1 MRPRP
6 ETPIRQ
12 SAEPSGTQW
21 NPVKIMEVSIRHPL
35 SMNGSFKNP
44 VKVRAFSTSRDF
56 PKKWRFTAGKIS
68 DSWWIF

>member
-1 MRPRP
+1 
-6 ETPIRQ
+6 
-12 SAEPSGTQW
+12 
-21 NPVKIMEVSIRHPL
+21 MEVSIRHPL